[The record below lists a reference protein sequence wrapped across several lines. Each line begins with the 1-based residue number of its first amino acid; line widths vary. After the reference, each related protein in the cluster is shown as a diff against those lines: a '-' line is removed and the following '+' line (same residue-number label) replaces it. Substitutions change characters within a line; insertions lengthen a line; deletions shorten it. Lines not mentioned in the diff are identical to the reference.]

1 MIALS
6 EMERD
11 AVGEAFNVGMGAA
24 GNALSEMLGQEV
36 ELSVPYVNIERRV
49 EAVASMMNHA
59 PGRPANPSK
68 PFSRHKISG
77 VRENF
82 DGAFRGC
89 ALLLFAEERSLELV
103 RLLLQQTEFDAD
115 LLSEMEQ
122 EALVEVGNIILN
134 ACLAAIAEIVSGE
147 IVNEIPEAVS
157 GSIDDIIRNAGSDD
171 SDEFVM
177 KLHMHFNVAEVHIEG
192 DIAFIMDIHSLDTF
206 RLRLSEYFGFCGETT
221 T

>member
-1 MIALS
+1 MIALT
-6 EMERD
+6 ELERD
-11 AVGEAFNVGMGAA
+11 AVGEAFNMGMGAA

-49 EAVASMMNHA
+49 EAVASMMNNGSSQSSGA
-59 PGRPANPSK
+59 SE

-77 VRENF
+77 VCEHF
-82 DGAFRGC
+82 DGAFRGS
-89 ALLLFAEERSLELV
+89 ALLLFPENRSLELV
-103 RLLLQQTEFDAD
+103 RLLLQQTEFDAE

-134 ACLAAIAEIVSGE
+134 ACLAAIAEIVDGE

-157 GSIDDIIRNAGSDD
+157 GTIDDIIKNAASDD
-171 SDEFVM
+171 SEEFVM

-192 DIAFIMDIHSLDTF
+192 DVAFIMDIRSLDTF
-206 RLRLSEYFGFCGETT
+206 RLRLAEYFGF
-221 T
+221 